1 MTTRRFLLPL
11 LAMLLALSGC
21 GGSEPAGP
29 KPSKEPISV
38 RGWILDVE
46 GARSTGIAEAETAR
60 KMQLFQNT
68 YVEVQGAPYVS
79 GGINENGS
87 FILLDVP
94 PGNVTIT
101 FTVPG
106 TVTSSLQLT
115 NIPGNADVLVPAL
128 LLANGG
134 VKLAQP
140 KGVVIRVGGEQ
151 SRKLPATAA
160 VAGQPVAV
168 VEVPLSKMTDRRD
181 YPAAPKMAGGTMATV
196 K

>member
-1 MTTRRFLLPL
+1 MTIRRLLLPL
-11 LAMLLALSGC
+11 LATLLTLSGC
-21 GGSEPAGP
+21 GGNEPKGP

-46 GARSTGIAEAETAR
+46 GAQSTGIPEAEAAR
-60 KMQLFQNT
+60 KAQLFQNT

-79 GGINENGS
+79 GGFNENGS

-106 TVTSSLQLT
+106 TVISNLQLT
-115 NIPGNADVLVPAL
+115 NIPGNADVLVPAI
-128 LLANGG
+128 LLAKGG

-140 KGVVIRVGGEQ
+140 KGVVVRVGGQE
-151 SRKLPATAA
+151 SRTLPATAS
-160 VAGQPVAV
+160 VAGQPVPV

-181 YPAAPKMAGGTMATV
+181 YPAAPKGVGGKMATV